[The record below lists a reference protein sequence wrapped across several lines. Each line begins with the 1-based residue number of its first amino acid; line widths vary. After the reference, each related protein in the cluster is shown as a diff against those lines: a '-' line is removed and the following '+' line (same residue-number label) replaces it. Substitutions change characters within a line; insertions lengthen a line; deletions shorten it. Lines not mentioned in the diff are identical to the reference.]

1 MDSFCPPHP
10 NQPGRFRLG
19 QYTTR
24 EKTEKYRE
32 AVELPASS
40 TRTHST
46 EALDTSEG
54 RRQNDRLQRV
64 RYVIHEDGGQ
74 VAPSEEDEVIVN
86 LPPVYG
92 SIGGAST
99 VSTAI

>member
-1 MDSFCPPHP
+1 VDSLCPPHP
-10 NQPGRFRLG
+10 NQTGRFRLG

-32 AVELPASS
+32 AIELPVPS
-40 TRTHST
+40 TRTHSM
-46 EALDTSEG
+46 EALDISEG
-54 RRQNDRLQRV
+54 GRRIDRLQRV
-64 RYVIHEDGGQ
+64 RYVVHEDGGQ

-92 SIGGAST
+92 SIGGVSS
-99 VSTAI
+99 VSTAT